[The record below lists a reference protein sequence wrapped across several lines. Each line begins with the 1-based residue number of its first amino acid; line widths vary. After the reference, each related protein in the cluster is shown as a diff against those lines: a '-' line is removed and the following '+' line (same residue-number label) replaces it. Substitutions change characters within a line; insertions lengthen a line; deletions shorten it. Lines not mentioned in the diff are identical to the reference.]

1 MMTNKILKL
10 ILLVIS
16 VIFLIAFFI
25 FISTVK
31 DKKLESTAPTKTP
44 EGFFL
49 TITSPKD
56 GATQSSKYLTVKGK
70 TTPGAD
76 VFVDD
81 KEGKADTNGEFS
93 IAIVLDEG
101 ENTILV
107 VANDASGNHQE
118 QDLTITVAS
127 FQ

>member
-1 MMTNKILKL
+1 MTNKILKL
-10 ILLVIS
+10 ILLIIS

-31 DKKLESTAPTKTP
+31 DKKLESPAPTKTP
-44 EGFFL
+44 DGLFL

-56 GATQSSKYLTVKGK
+56 GTTQSSKYLTVKGK
-70 TTPGAD
+70 TAPAAD

-81 KEGKADTNGEFS
+81 KEGKADENGEFS
-93 IAIVLDEG
+93 IAVVLDEG

-107 VANDASGNHQE
+107 AANDANGKHREQE
-118 QDLTITVAS
+118 LTITVVS